1 MIRNVWKQVQG
12 QVIHGAQLNALV
24 QELKY
29 GLKTMKSAVTSQ
41 RAESSRCFPILCLK
55 RGDLG
60 GLGIRIGVQKFG
72 CYPFFSP

>member
-12 QVIHGAQLNALV
+12 QVIHGAQLKALV

-41 RAESSRCFPILCLK
+41 RAESSRCFPILCSRK
-55 RGDLG
+55 ADLG

-72 CYPFFSP
+72 CKPFFPP